1 MKQTIKIK
9 FSNCP
14 YKKENLEITSYEE
27 ERLFDDFVGRLRIHR
42 KLKRLED
49 VEKKFNAIVAGHK
62 VIYDSASGKK

>member
-42 KLKRLED
+42 KL
-49 VEKKFNAIVAGHK
+49 
-62 VIYDSASGKK
+62 